1 MTANPEDPNPGR
13 IQRSAP
19 MGTVV
24 TAMIT
29 PFAKDG
35 RLKLSAIKKVA
46 KYLVDSGCDGLVV
59 NGTTGESPTTTDDE
73 KIAVLETVLDTVGDR
88 AFITSGVGSY
98 DTTASVHLAKR
109 SARAGAHGHLV
120 VTPYYSKPS
129 QAGLLA
135 HFRAVADASKVPV
148 MLYDIPPR
156 SVIPIHSDTLIELAE
171 HDNIV
176 AVKDAKGDFHDALR
190 VMSHTDLAY
199 YSGDD
204 VLNLA
209 WLATGAVGMVSV
221 IGHVAAD
228 RLCELREAVAAGDV
242 MRAQRINRSLL
253 PLFDAQAHLGGV
265 SMSKAALELLG
276 IPAGP
281 PRLPQLP
288 PTDEQRGY
296 LAQWLQRAGVNT

>member
-1 MTANPEDPNPGR
+1 MTATRNATEPGTAGR
-13 IQRSAP
+13 AAP

-24 TAMIT
+24 TAMVT
-29 PFAKDG
+29 PFRRDGHLDLAAAKQT
-35 RLKLSAIKKVA
+35 AT
-46 KYLVDSGCDGLVV
+46 YLVDSGCDGLVV
-59 NGTTGESPTTTDDE
+59 SGTTGESPTTTDDE
-73 KIAVLETVLDTVGDR
+73 KIAVLQAVLEAVGDR
-88 AFITSGVGSY
+88 AYVIAGVGSY
-98 DTTASVHLAKR
+98 DTAASVHLAKR
-109 SARAGAHGHLV
+109 SAAAGAHGHLV

-135 HFRAVADASKVPV
+135 HFRAVADATATPV

-156 SVIPIHSDTLIELAE
+156 SVVPIHAATLIELAE
-171 HDNIV
+171 HPHIV

-190 VMSHTDLAY
+190 VMSATDLAY

-209 WLATGAVGMVSV
+209 WLAAGAVGMVSV
-221 IGHVAAD
+221 IGHVAAG
-228 RLCELREAVAAGDV
+228 RLRELRDAARTGDLA
-242 MRAQRINRSLL
+242 RAREINATLL

-265 SMSKAALELLG
+265 SMAKAALELLG

-288 PTDEQRGY
+288 PTDEQRRY
-296 LAQWLQRAGVNT
+296 LAEWLRRAGVNT

>member
-1 MTANPEDPNPGR
+1 MTATPLDPDTGR
-13 IQRSAP
+13 IMRPAP

-29 PFAKDG
+29 PFGTDG
-35 RLKLSAIKKVA
+35 RLKVSAIKKVA
-46 KYLVDSGCDGLVV
+46 QYLVDSGCDGIVV

-73 KIAVLETVLDTVGDR
+73 KIAVLDTVLETVGDR
-88 AFITSGVGSY
+88 AYIICGVGSY

-109 SARAGAHGHLV
+109 SATAGAHGHLV

-135 HFRAVADASKVPV
+135 HFRAVADASAVPV

-156 SVIPIHSDTLIELAE
+156 SVIPIHSDTLIALSE
-171 HDNIV
+171 HPNIV

-209 WLATGAVGMVSV
+209 WLAAGAVGMVSV
-221 IGHVAAD
+221 IGHVAAR
-228 RLCELREAVAAGDV
+228 RLRELREAVEAGEIR
-242 MRAQRINRSLL
+242 RAQHINKTLL

-288 PTDEQRGY
+288 PTDEQRGF
-296 LAQWLQRAGVNT
+296 LADWLQRAGVNT